1 MHTIAI
7 FAHNMCMNAQINDWN
22 QVRTAYHVA
31 RLGTV
36 SAAARFL
43 GVHHATVIRLGAMGP
58 RTIKHSIQ
66 MVAHLFHLQACNAI
80 QASTAIDS
88 DPIAK
93 HGNASLKAPI
103 GLFALLLFKFDEPGI
118 I

>member
-1 MHTIAI
+1 MDT
-7 FAHNMCMNAQINDWN
+7 QINDWN

-36 SAAARFL
+36 SAAAKFL
-43 GVHHATVIRLGAMGP
+43 GVHHAKVIRLGAMGP
-58 RTIKHSIQ
+58 RTIERNIQ
-66 MVAHLFHLQACNAI
+66 IVAHPVPLQTCNAA

-93 HGNASLKAPI
+93 HGNATLKAPI
-103 GLFALLLFKFDEPGI
+103 GLFTMLLFKFDKPGI